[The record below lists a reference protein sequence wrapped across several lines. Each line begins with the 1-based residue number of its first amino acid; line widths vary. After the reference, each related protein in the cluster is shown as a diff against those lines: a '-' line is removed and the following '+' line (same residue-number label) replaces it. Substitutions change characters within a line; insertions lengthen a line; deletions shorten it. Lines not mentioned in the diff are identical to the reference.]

1 MYTAFFGLNEKP
13 FSITPNPRYL
23 YMSER
28 HTEALAHLIYG
39 IKESGGFIQLTGEVG
54 TGKTTLIRG
63 LLQRL
68 PENADVALVLNP
80 QLSAT
85 EFLAAI
91 LTELD
96 IEPPEDTSSLKAMT
110 DVLNE
115 FLLENYSKGRRT
127 MLIVDEAQNFAVD
140 VLEQIRLLTNLETA
154 RHKLLQI
161 TLIGQPELR
170 TILARN
176 DLRQLAQRITA
187 RYHLEPLSQE
197 DTKIYVEHR
206 LKVAGAT
213 RPIFSSAAC
222 RELFRLSGG
231 VPRIINVIA
240 DRALLGAF
248 TADEHEI
255 EPKLVRRAAAEV
267 YGEDPGL
274 LSGWRITLRLA
285 AVAGVAALLIGA
297 AVYTAMRLVNQ
308 EPAPTVATLPAPAA
322 GEPVTGETVFDEA
335 VVNEP
340 ADISPAPPTEAV
352 DQQKAEPSIASV
364 IPDNAVAISDFATL
378 LATNSASTD
387 MASAFVS
394 LFAMWNIAYTPGAER
409 ACDQARA
416 WQLACFYKQGALS
429 QIALLNRP
437 AILTVQDTIGSTHRV
452 VLESLGTS
460 DAMITIGNQTYRV
473 ELSDLSRYW
482 FGEFVLLWRPQIA
495 AVKAFFPGMTDP
507 DITWLRE
514 SLAAIQGQPIDPMD
528 SRFFDAEL
536 EARVRDYQINRRLGV
551 DGTVGMQTQIVM
563 NSDLNI
569 GSPKLL
575 KPTLARAN

>member
-96 IEPPEDTSSLKAMT
+96 IEPPEDTNSLKAMT

-187 RYHLEPLSQE
+187 RYHLEPLGQE
-197 DTKIYVEHR
+197 DTQIYVEHR

-231 VPRIINVIA
+231 IPRIINVIA

-248 TADEHEI
+248 TDDNHEI

-267 YGEDPGL
+267 YGEDPEL
-274 LSGWRITLRLA
+274 MRGWRITLRMA

-308 EPAPTVATLPAPAA
+308 EPAPAVATLLAPAA
-322 GEPVTGETVFDEA
+322 GEPASREA
-335 VVNEP
+335 IFNDP
-340 ADISPAPPTEAV
+340 ADTAAAQPAEAV
-352 DQQKAEPSIASV
+352 DQQIAEPSIASI
-364 IPDNAVAISDFATL
+364 IPDDAVAISDFATL
-378 LATNSASTD
+378 LASNAGSTD

-394 LFAMWNIAYTPGAER
+394 LFAMWNIAYAPGAER

-437 AILTVQDTIGSTHRV
+437 TILTVQDTIGSTHRV

-460 DAMITIGNQTYRV
+460 DAMITIGDQTYRV
-473 ELSDLSRYW
+473 ELNDLSRYW

-495 AVKAFFPGMTDP
+495 SVKAFFPGMSDP
-507 DITWLRE
+507 DVTWLRE

-528 SRFFDAEL
+528 SSFFDAEL

>member
-39 IKESGGFIQLTGEVG
+39 IKDSGGFIQLTGEVG

-68 PENADVALVLNP
+68 PDNADVALILNP

-91 LTELD
+91 LSELD
-96 IEPPEDTSSLKAMT
+96 IEPPEDTSSLKALT
-110 DVLNE
+110 DALNE

-127 MLIVDEAQNFAVD
+127 LLIVDEAQNFAVD

-170 TILARN
+170 TMLSRN

-197 DTKIYVEHR
+197 DTEIYIQHR

-213 RPIFSSAAC
+213 RSIFTGTAC
-222 RELFRLSGG
+222 REMYRLSGG

-248 TADEHEI
+248 TCEAHDI
-255 EPKLVRRAAAEV
+255 EPGLVRQAAAEV
-267 YGEDPGL
+267 YGEDPEL
-274 LSGWRITLRLA
+274 RNGWRVTLKVA
-285 AVAGVAALLIGA
+285 AVASVAALLIGA
-297 AVYTAMRLVNQ
+297 AVYTAMRLVKQ
-308 EPAPTVATLPAPAA
+308 PSSPTVVALPSPAA
-322 GEPVTGETVFDEA
+322 GEPATADSTLDVPVYTDPELPAAMLDPQIATPSIDRNIPDEA
-335 VVNEP
+335 
-340 ADISPAPPTEAV
+340 IAV
-352 DQQKAEPSIASV
+352 
-364 IPDNAVAISDFATL
+364 SDFTTL
-378 LATNSASTD
+378 LANNFKNTD

-394 LFAMWNIAYTPGAER
+394 LFAMWNISYSPGAER
-409 ACDQARA
+409 ACDQARG
-416 WQLACFYKQGALS
+416 WQLACFYKQGSLS
-429 QIALLNRP
+429 QIALLDRP
-437 AILTVQDTIGSTHRV
+437 AILTVQDPVGSTHRV
-452 VLESLGTS
+452 VLESLGA
-460 DAMITIGNQTYRV
+460 DNAMITIGSQTYRV
-473 ELSDLSRYW
+473 TLNDLSRHW

-495 AVKAFFPGMTDP
+495 SVKAFFPGMTDP
-507 DITWLRE
+507 DIPWLRQ
-514 SLAAIQGQPIDPMD
+514 SLASIQGRPIEPLE
-528 SRFFDAEL
+528 STFFDAEL

-569 GSPKLL
+569 GSPKLVSPAL
-575 KPTLARAN
+575 VKAN

>member
-85 EFLAAI
+85 EFLATI

-96 IEPPEDTSSLKAMT
+96 IELPEDPNSLKALT

-115 FLLENYSKGRRT
+115 YLLDNYSKGRRT
-127 MLIVDEAQNFAVD
+127 LLIVDEAQNFAVD

-154 RHKLLQI
+154 KHKLLQI

-170 TILARN
+170 TMLSRN
-176 DLRQLAQRITA
+176 DLRQLAQRVTA

-197 DTKIYVEHR
+197 DTEIYIQHR

-222 RELFRLSGG
+222 REMFRLSGG
-231 VPRIINVIA
+231 IPRVINVIS

-248 TADEHEI
+248 TAGEQEV

-267 YGEDPGL
+267 YGEDPDMAR
-274 LSGWRITLRLA
+274 GWQVALKMA
-285 AVAGVAALLIGA
+285 AVAGIAVLFLGA
-297 AVYTAMRLVNQ
+297 AVYTATRLIGQ
-308 EPAPTVATLPAPAA
+308 EAPPAVATLPAPAA
-322 GEPVTGETVFDEA
+322 GEAATADPVLSPPVDTA
-335 VVNEP
+335 LSEP
-340 ADISPAPPTEAV
+340 ADTPEQRAESAPET
-352 DQQKAEPSIASV
+352 SI
-364 IPDNAVAISDFATL
+364 IPDEAVAISDFATL
-378 LATNSASTD
+378 LASDTGETD

-394 LFAMWNIAYTPGAER
+394 LFAMWNIAYSPSGTR
-409 ACDQARA
+409 ACDQARE
-416 WQLACFYKQGALS
+416 WQLACFYKQGSLA
-429 QIALLNRP
+429 QIALLDRP
-437 AILTVQDTIGSTHRV
+437 AILTVQDTIGMTHRV
-452 VLESLGTS
+452 VLERLGTD
-460 DAMITIGNQTYRV
+460 DAMIAIGKQTYRV
-473 ELSDLSRYW
+473 ELDDLSRYW
-482 FGEFVLLWRPQIA
+482 FGEFVLLWRPQIES
-495 AVKAFFPGMTDP
+495 VKAFFPGMTDP
-507 DITWLRE
+507 DVKWLRQ
-514 SLAAIQGQPIDPMD
+514 SIASIQGQPIDPMD
-528 SRFFDAEL
+528 STFFDAEL

-569 GSPKLL
+569 GSPKIL
-575 KPTLARAN
+575 KASLAGAN

>member
-96 IEPPEDTSSLKAMT
+96 IDPPEDTNSLKAMT

-170 TILARN
+170 TMLARN

-187 RYHLEPLSQE
+187 RYHLEPLGQE
-197 DTKIYVEHR
+197 DTQIYVEHR

-213 RPIFSSAAC
+213 RPIFSSTAC

-231 VPRIINVIA
+231 IPRIINVIA

-248 TADEHEI
+248 TDDEHEI
-255 EPKLVRRAAAEV
+255 EPKLVKRAAAEV
-267 YGEDPGL
+267 YGEDPEL
-274 LSGWRITLRLA
+274 MRGWRITLRMA

-308 EPAPTVATLPAPAA
+308 QPAPAVATLPAPAA
-322 GEPVTGETVFDEA
+322 GEPASAEPVS
-335 VVNEP
+335 NEP
-340 ADISPAPPTEAV
+340 ADTAAAQPAEAV
-352 DQQKAEPSIASV
+352 DQQTAEPSIASV

-394 LFAMWNIAYTPGAER
+394 LFAMWNIAYAPGAER

-416 WQLACFYKQGALS
+416 LQLACFYKQGALS

-460 DAMITIGNQTYRV
+460 DAMITIGDQTYRV
-473 ELSDLSRYW
+473 ELNDLSRYW

-507 DITWLRE
+507 DVTWLRE
-514 SLAAIQGQPIDPMD
+514 SLARIQGQPIDPMD

>member
-96 IEPPEDTSSLKAMT
+96 IEPPEDTNSLKAMT

-170 TILARN
+170 TMLARN

-187 RYHLEPLSQE
+187 RYHLEPLGQE
-197 DTKIYVEHR
+197 DTQIYVEHR

-213 RPIFSSAAC
+213 RPIFSSTAC

-231 VPRIINVIA
+231 IPRIINVIA

-248 TADEHEI
+248 TDDEHEI
-255 EPKLVRRAAAEV
+255 EPKLVKRAAAEV
-267 YGEDPGL
+267 YGEDPEL
-274 LSGWRITLRLA
+274 MRGWRITLRMA

-308 EPAPTVATLPAPAA
+308 QPAPAVATLLAPAA
-322 GEPVTGETVFDEA
+322 GEPASAEPVF
-335 VVNEP
+335 NEP
-340 ADISPAPPTEAV
+340 ADTAAAQPAEAV
-352 DQQKAEPSIASV
+352 DQQTAEPSIASV

-394 LFAMWNIAYTPGAER
+394 LFAMWNIAYAPGAER

-416 WQLACFYKQGALS
+416 LQLACFYKQGALS

-460 DAMITIGNQTYRV
+460 DAMITIGDQTYRV
-473 ELSDLSRYW
+473 ELNDLSRYW

-507 DITWLRE
+507 DVTWLRE
-514 SLAAIQGQPIDPMD
+514 SLATIQGQPIDPMD

>member
-96 IEPPEDTSSLKAMT
+96 IEPPEDTNSLKAMT

-170 TILARN
+170 TMLARN

-187 RYHLEPLSQE
+187 RYHLEPLGQE
-197 DTKIYVEHR
+197 DTQIYVEHR

-213 RPIFSSAAC
+213 RPIFSSTAC

-231 VPRIINVIA
+231 IPRIINVIA

-248 TADEHEI
+248 TDDVHEI
-255 EPKLVRRAAAEV
+255 EPKLVKRAAAEV
-267 YGEDPGL
+267 YGEDPEL
-274 LSGWRITLRLA
+274 MRGWRITLRMA

-308 EPAPTVATLPAPAA
+308 QPAPAVATLLAPAA
-322 GEPVTGETVFDEA
+322 GEPASAEPVF
-335 VVNEP
+335 NEP
-340 ADISPAPPTEAV
+340 ADTAAAQPAEAV
-352 DQQKAEPSIASV
+352 DQQTAEPSIASV

-394 LFAMWNIAYTPGAER
+394 LFAMWNIAYAPGAER

-416 WQLACFYKQGALS
+416 LQLACFYKQGALS

-460 DAMITIGNQTYRV
+460 DAMITIGDQTYRV
-473 ELSDLSRYW
+473 ELNDLSRYW

-507 DITWLRE
+507 DVTWLRE
-514 SLAAIQGQPIDPMD
+514 SLATIQGQPIDPMD

>member
-96 IEPPEDTSSLKAMT
+96 IEPPEDTNSLKAMT

-170 TILARN
+170 TMLARN

-187 RYHLEPLSQE
+187 RYHLEPLGQE
-197 DTKIYVEHR
+197 DTQIYVEHR

-213 RPIFSSAAC
+213 RPIFSSTAC

-231 VPRIINVIA
+231 IPRIINVIA

-248 TADEHEI
+248 TDDEHEI
-255 EPKLVRRAAAEV
+255 EPKLVKRAAAEV
-267 YGEDPGL
+267 YGEDPEL
-274 LSGWRITLRLA
+274 MRGWRITLRMA

-308 EPAPTVATLPAPAA
+308 QPAPAVATLLAPAA
-322 GEPVTGETVFDEA
+322 GEPASAEPVA
-335 VVNEP
+335 NKP
-340 ADISPAPPTEAV
+340 ADTAAAQPAEAV
-352 DQQKAEPSIASV
+352 DQQIAEPSIASV

-394 LFAMWNIAYTPGAER
+394 LFAMWNIAYAPGAER

-416 WQLACFYKQGALS
+416 LQLACFYKQGALS

-460 DAMITIGNQTYRV
+460 DAMITIGDQTYRV
-473 ELSDLSRYW
+473 ELNDLSRYW

-507 DITWLRE
+507 DVTWLRE
-514 SLAAIQGQPIDPMD
+514 SLATIQGQPIDPMD